1 MISCVAIIAII
12 AFLFGWIIQVQIG
25 GQTGDTCGAAQ
36 LISETV
42 GYIFLVTFLNI

>member
-1 MISCVAIIAII
+1 MITCIAIMMLI
-12 AFLFGWIIQVQIG
+12 ASIFGWHVKSQIG

-36 LISETV
+36 LITETA